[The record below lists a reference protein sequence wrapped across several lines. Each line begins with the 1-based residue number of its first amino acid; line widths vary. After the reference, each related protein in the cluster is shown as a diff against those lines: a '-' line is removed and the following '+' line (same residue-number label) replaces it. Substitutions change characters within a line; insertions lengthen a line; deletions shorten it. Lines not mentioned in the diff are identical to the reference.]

1 MYGSDPV
8 NIEIKSTIKLLEI
21 INISKYCME
30 YKDKRYAFEI
40 NLFHRIKSLS
50 KHKVRGFD
58 RLLILVARNILKNK
72 VGKTCVKTNYGFPMI
87 VNPKRDL
94 GLENKIYFTGEYETG
109 TLRFLQSVL
118 KNKGVFL
125 DIGANIGL
133 YSLYV
138 SYYFPEIKVLS
149 FEPLNSAHAILTEN
163 IKLNEFKNIEIFNYA
178 LGSKRENLYINEHEY
193 ERGSSF
199 ITTEPTNEEISLFSL
214 DEIYEDI
221 TSEKIS
227 AIKIDVEGFE
237 LEVLKGGENI
247 IFKKHRPIIIIEC
260 SDLRNYYKA
269 TKDDIF
275 EYVSNYEYILY
286 KSDSG
291 KDYFGNLIEIFQK
304 KDLPTHDNIFCFP
317 KESTNVVK

>member
-1 MYGSDPV
+1 MCDPDPL
-8 NIEIKSTIKLLEI
+8 NIEIKLTIKLLEI
-21 INISKYCME
+21 INISEYCME

-50 KHKVRGFD
+50 KNKVIGFD
-58 RLLILVARNILKNK
+58 RLLISIARNILKNK
-72 VGKTCVKTNYGFPMI
+72 EGKTCVKTNYGFPMI
-87 VNPKRDL
+87 VDPKRDI
-94 GLENKIYFTGEYETG
+94 GLEHKIYFTGEYETG
-109 TLRFLQSVL
+109 TLRFLQGFL

-133 YSLYV
+133 YSLYI
-138 SYYFPEIKVLS
+138 SYYFPEIKILS
-149 FEPLNSAHAILTEN
+149 FEPLNSAHAILSEN
-163 IKLNEFKNIEIFNYA
+163 IRLNEFKNIETFNFA
-178 LGSKRENLYINEHEY
+178 LGSKRESLYINENEY

-247 IFKKHRPIIIIEC
+247 IFKKNRPIIIIEC

-275 EYVSNYEYILY
+275 ELISDYEYVLY
-286 KSDSG
+286 KSTSG
-291 KDYFGNLIEIFQK
+291 KDY
-304 KDLPTHDNIFCFP
+304 
-317 KESTNVVK
+317 S